1 MEVKFNVT
9 GARRKM
15 MVGVISDIIEVRSV
29 YMGMPTAAY
38 TIDFFTVTK
47 DGTLVFDDR
56 SDSEI
61 VEKVLEGLEQAGFEC
76 EPCETETDIDLTE
89 EDNAAQSD
97 TTGLTVEIPLEAV
110 QVGNLTKILEGKG
123 SLIKKA
129 LGINDLRFEVKDDR
143 ISFPWFSEVEPDEA
157 TAYSHFI
164 SALCEMAKNQ
174 KRITAKEKET
184 DNDKYAF
191 RCFLL
196 RLGFIGAEF
205 KTERKILLRNLTG
218 SSAFNGGT
226 KNAVSQ

>member
-15 MVGVISDIIEVRSV
+15 MVGVISDIIEVHSV

-38 TIDFFTVTK
+38 TIDFFTVTR
-47 DGTLVFDDR
+47 DGTLIFDDR

-61 VEKVLEGLEQAGFEC
+61 VEKVLDGLVQAGFEF
-76 EPCETETDIDLTE
+76 EPSADE
-89 EDNAAQSD
+89 EENAAQSD

-129 LGINDLRFEVKDDR
+129 LGINDLRFEVKDNR

-218 SSAFNGGT
+218 SSAFKGRA
-226 KNAVSQ
+226 KNAVFQ

>member
-1 MEVKFNVT
+1 MATKKYYLDYNVT
-9 GARRKM
+9 GSERKRLVSAISTYTGVDAKYLYAPTFAYEIGAFLIDKNGVVSFDSSEAVDGLVEAL
-15 MVGVISDIIEVRSV
+15 VGEGFVSQVSNL
-29 YMGMPTAAY
+29 G
-38 TIDFFTVTK
+38 ID
-47 DGTLVFDDR
+47 
-56 SDSEI
+56 DSE
-61 VEKVLEGLEQAGFEC
+61 
-76 EPCETETDIDLTE
+76 
-89 EDNAAQSD
+89 NAQQSD

-129 LGINDLRFEVKDDR
+129 LGINDLQFEVKDDR

-164 SALCEMAKNQ
+164 SAICEMAKNQ

-218 SSAFNGGT
+218 SSAFKGGA

>member
-38 TIDFFTVTK
+38 TIDFFTVSR
-47 DGTLVFDDR
+47 DSTLIFDDR

-61 VEKVLEGLEQAGFEC
+61 VEKVLKGLEQAGFEFK
-76 EPCETETDIDLTE
+76 PSADE
-89 EDNAAQSD
+89 EEENAQESD
-97 TTGLTVEIPLEAV
+97 TKGLTVEIPLEAV

-129 LGINDLRFEVKDDR
+129 LGINDLRFEVKDNR

-164 SALCEMAKNQ
+164 SVLCEMAKNQ

-196 RLGFIGAEF
+196 RLGFIGEEF

-218 SSAFNGGT
+218 SSAFKGGA